1 MCRFF
6 KEKDVFSRMSTAG
19 DLVIDFHLHV
29 GSREMNKP
37 FVWNWVESFIPR
49 GSGLDRVMDDLGEID
64 PGLLEGL
71 LEESGVDYGVC
82 LAESSPIST
91 GITTNEYVAEFCQ
104 YHERLLPFA
113 NINPYLVTR
122 PEEELLYC
130 LEELRMSGLKLLP
143 SYQHFYPHDRRLYPM
158 YQLAQE
164 RGIVVMSHTGSSI
177 FPGTR
182 IRFAEPIYW
191 DDVAVDFPHLKI
203 LLVHS
208 GRGFWYDQAA
218 FLAQLHENVYL
229 EVAGLPPQN
238 LLQYIP
244 NLERLSSKTVF
255 GTDWPAVPSI
265 KQNIETIRKFPFAR
279 ENINKILGG
288 NAARLLQIKEKP

>member
-1 MCRFF
+1 M
-6 KEKDVFSRMSTAG
+6 AG
-19 DLVIDFHLHV
+19 GNDLVIDFHLHV
-29 GSREMNKP
+29 GSREMTKP
-37 FVWNWVESFIPR
+37 FVWEWIESFVPR
-49 GSGLDRVMDDLGEID
+49 GSGLDRVSDSRGEID
-64 PGLLEGL
+64 PGKLSELLK
-71 LEESGVDYGVC
+71 ESGVDYGIC

-104 YHERLLPFA
+104 KHPRLIPFA

-130 LEELRMSGLKLLP
+130 LDDLQMRGLKLLP
-143 SYQHFYPHDRRLYPM
+143 SYQHFYPHDRRMYPLY
-158 YQLAQE
+158 QVAQE

-182 IRFAEPIYW
+182 LRYADPIYW
-191 DDVAVDFPHLKI
+191 DDVAVDFPHLTI

-218 FLAQLHENVYL
+218 FLAQLHQNVYL

-238 LLQYIP
+238 LLSYLP
-244 NLERLSSKTVF
+244 GLERLSSKTIF

-265 KQNIETIRKFPFAR
+265 KKNIETIEGLPLSGESKR
-279 ENINKILGG
+279 KILGL
-288 NAARLLQIKEKP
+288 NAALLLKLQDKP